1 MGNKYMKK
9 LTIIGVLL
17 LIAFYGASGQDPR
30 PLTEKELTQ
39 LKNEIEIQS
48 KNLRTQLEEDD
59 SFISDYQKEISI
71 EFTVDTFKIEKV
83 YGKRIDVDYSTKG
96 MVNATHELKGE
107 YDKLL
112 NKYYKI
118 LVSKLSPS
126 DQLVL
131 KEAQRSWIA
140 YRDNESKLIG
150 VMSKGEYSGG
160 GTIQRMIVSSS
171 ILTLTKERVFQLVSH
186 LSSIADE

>member
-1 MGNKYMKK
+1 MKK